1 MTTRVFDLPCLLF
14 DMTIGNN
21 EDWRDSW
28 PYVDAL
34 GNPIPLLGITLDF
47 TLKSLATGAL
57 VVVAST
63 GTSVSGLPRN
73 GYVASGGLAGNV
85 CGINIPRATMLR
97 LPAAASGY
105 AHETQAHADGDTR
118 TIARGLV
125 TILQGQAP

>member
-1 MTTRVFDLPCLLF
+1 MTTRIFDLPCLLF
-14 DMTIGNN
+14 DMTVENN

-34 GNPIPLLGITLDF
+34 GNPIPLLGQALDF

-63 GTSVSGLPRN
+63 GTGVGGLPLN
-73 GYVASGGLAGNV
+73 GRVAAGGTAGNV
-85 CGINIPRATMLR
+85 CGINIPRLAMQR
-97 LPAAASGY
+97 LSAAMGGY
-105 AHETQAHADGDTR
+105 AHETQARADGVTK

-125 TILQGQAP
+125 TITQGQAP